1 MKTPHKYPSIEQIRE
16 LVENA
21 PKDSNKGKRQS
32 TKEFLD
38 KEVKIIPAPL
48 GYEGFDS
55 LLISNYA
62 SDISSF
68 RF

>member
-21 PKDSNKGKRQS
+21 PKVSKAKSD
-32 TKEFLD
+32 KEFLQRED
-38 KEVKIIPAPL
+38 LKMPPNKL
-48 GYEGFDS
+48 GYDNFDG
-55 LLISNYA
+55 LLISNFA
-62 SDISSF
+62 GDIASF